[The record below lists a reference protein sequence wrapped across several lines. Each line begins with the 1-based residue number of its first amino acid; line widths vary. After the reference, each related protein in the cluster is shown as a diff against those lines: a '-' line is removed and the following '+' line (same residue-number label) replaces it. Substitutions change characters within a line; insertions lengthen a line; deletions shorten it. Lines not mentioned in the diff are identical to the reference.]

1 MPQVLFPDLYSR
13 GAVSKNGDGAFMLRT
28 SKGLCLTNTRRGYII
43 ITEAMCP
50 YGVCREATVMD
61 EEIRLTG
68 EKECCRHKNT
78 PRPEE
83 ELRQLKNRLNR
94 MVGQLNGIGRMLDE
108 NRYCGD
114 ILVQV
119 AAVEKALQGFGYT
132 ILQEHMQ
139 TCMVEEIQSGN
150 TEVVEEALE
159 LVKKLK

>member
-1 MPQVLFPDLYSR
+1 
-13 GAVSKNGDGAFMLRT
+13 
-28 SKGLCLTNTRRGYII
+28 
-43 ITEAMCP
+43 
-50 YGVCREATVMD
+50 MD

-119 AAVEKALQGFGYT
+119 AAVEKALQGFGYI
-132 ILQEHMQ
+132 ILKDHMHS
-139 TCMVEEIQSGN
+139 CMVEEIQSGN
-150 TEVVEEALE
+150 RDIVDEALE
-159 LVKKLK
+159 LMKKLK